1 MNGVTYTQVQEL
13 VTRLPAK
20 NLPVAYDFLSRLADE
35 EPPVPSSQV
44 RFLSLPLAERRL
56 LLAQQAEDLLA
67 QDYYEE
73 TAVER
78 EKWQGGDFVEY

>member
-20 NLPVAYDFLSRLADE
+20 NLPVAYDFLARLANE
-35 EPPVPSSQV
+35 ETAVPSSQV
-44 RFLSLPLAERRL
+44 EFLSLPLAERRR
-56 LLAQQAEDLLA
+56 LLAQQADGLLV

-78 EKWQGGDFVEY
+78 EQWQGGDLVEY